1 MPRPGSTVPKT
12 GAGGQAADSAVDPAA
27 QPAPAQPTSA
37 RPAPAQSAPARPAP
51 AQPTSAQPGAAQPT
65 LAQHIADA
73 RRVTT
78 MPAGQASPAA
88 TSGPSPDAAPPSEP
102 ASPCEHAGPAAA
114 TSETGRLDAR
124 GGLPLLPAMLVAIA
138 GGLALAAA
146 FPPVGFWPLAAVGP
160 GLLVVSL
167 WRRSLRGSF
176 AVGLGFGLAF
186 FVPLLSWLINVAWYA
201 WGALAVAEA
210 VIFALFAI
218 GQRLMLRLRAWPAA
232 VACWWVAV
240 EAFRDRWPYAFP
252 WGRLSMS
259 QAQAPTVRWVA
270 YGGPPLLTFLVA
282 LAGTTLAWLLL
293 APRRTSR
300 SMASRSVT
308 PRRMPLRLAARWSGA
323 RWPAARRADDA
334 APLSAVPA
342 AVGRRVVPALAFA
355 AAAGV
360 ALAGAALPAGQWGA
374 SSPTAEVAAVQGNVP
389 RAGTFAKQVQET
401 IVTENHAAATEQFA
415 AQVRAGSRPAPDL
428 VIWPENSTDI
438 DPGLN
443 PYVYATIA
451 GAVGMINRPVLV
463 GAVLD
468 NPRRNTGE
476 LWLPGR
482 GPVAIYVKRQ
492 LVPFGE
498 YIPFRG
504 LISSFSSLPSLQPV
518 DFTPGHGA
526 VVFRVGKIR
535 LGDVICYEVGFDN
548 LVSSE
553 VSAGANLLTEQ
564 TNDADFELDGQ
575 LGETLQQLAMARIR
589 AIEFDRGMIVSGTT
603 GVSAIIAPD
612 GSLIAHTRTWQR
624 AVLEARVPLLSG
636 STLAERAGEA
646 PEIIFSALALA
657 ALAWAIAGAVMAR
670 RAAKAPQVRGV

>member
-1 MPRPGSTVPKT
+1 
-12 GAGGQAADSAVDPAA
+12 
-27 QPAPAQPTSA
+27 
-37 RPAPAQSAPARPAP
+37 
-51 AQPTSAQPGAAQPT
+51 
-65 LAQHIADA
+65 
-73 RRVTT
+73 
-78 MPAGQASPAA
+78 
-88 TSGPSPDAAPPSEP
+88 
-102 ASPCEHAGPAAA
+102 
-114 TSETGRLDAR
+114 
-124 GGLPLLPAMLVAIA
+124 MLVAIA

-201 WGALAVAEA
+201 WGSLAVAEA
-210 VIFALFAI
+210 VIFAMFAI
-218 GQRLMLRLRAWPAA
+218 GQRLMLRLRAWPVA

-293 APRRTSR
+293 APRQAPR
-300 SMASRSVT
+300 SVASRSVT
-308 PRRMPLRLAARWSGA
+308 LRWMPLRLAAPWSA
-323 RWPAARRADDA
+323 AHRAAAAPAA
-334 APLSAVPA
+334 APPGVSA
-342 AVGRRVVPALAFA
+342 AVGRRVVPALALA
-355 AAAGV
+355 AAVGL

-374 SSPTAEVAAVQGNVP
+374 SSPAAEVAAVQGNVP

-415 AQVRAGSRPAPDL
+415 AQVRGGSRRAPDL

-443 PYVYATIA
+443 PYAYATIA
-451 GAVGMINRPVLV
+451 GAVGVINRPVLV

-518 DFTPGHGA
+518 DFTPGHSA
-526 VVFRVGKIR
+526 VVFRVRKIR

-589 AIEFDRGMIVSGTT
+589 AIEFDRAMVVAGTT

-612 GSLIAHTRTWQR
+612 GTLIASSRTWQR
-624 AVLEARVPLLSG
+624 TVLEARVPLLSHA
-636 STLAERAGEA
+636 TLAQRAGEW
-646 PEIIFSALALA
+646 PEIVLSALAVA
-657 ALAWAIAGAVMAR
+657 ALAWAIAGEIGERRRSR
-670 RAAKAPQVRGV
+670 RATLPTNSEPEADR